1 MYLVLVAW
9 LAIHTM
15 KEARSSSWADLQPEL
30 LGLVLMRLPSLIDR
44 VRLRAV
50 CRSRCSNARLQP
62 LPPPLPWLVLL
73 DGTFLSIPDGKIIR
87 IPAPDNAF
95 CGGSSESWL
104 FFVHS
109 DGGCSLMNPLSKATL
124 DFSELIKRWF
134 NTRSMYKSFRKLV
147 RKLVV
152 PSPLESSPG
161 SHAALMLGGSR
172 VHICQPPFAVNLSLE
187 GGQVLCDSLDDIAFF
202 SGKLYGLFGHG
213 ERLSTFEIICG
224 LDRKPK
230 ISDIKCI
237 TNYPL
242 VTRILPQPMPNSCLV
257 QTYLVECCGKLLMVE
272 RRIEW
277 ADPTSRYP
285 LEHERTVA
293 FQVFEADLSTKP
305 GQWRC
310 VFELGDQALFIGKH
324 CSKSFPAGE
333 CNGLQKDCI
342 YFMCDYLS
350 LDQASDPICDP
361 LRDSGVYNIRN
372 GEITPLLPETA
383 VVPQHHGGKWCSTW
397 IFPTDDV

>member
-1 MYLVLVAW
+1 
-9 LAIHTM
+9 M
-15 KEARSSSWADLQPEL
+15 KEARSSSWSDLLPEL

-44 VRLRAV
+44 VRLKAV
-50 CRSRCSNARLQP
+50 CHSWCSNARLQP
-62 LPPPLPWLVLL
+62 LPPPPPWLALL

-87 IPAPDNAF
+87 MPASDNAF

-109 DGGCSLMNPLSKATL
+109 DGRCSLMNPFSKAALDLSKL
-124 DFSELIKRWF
+124 VKRWF
-134 NTRSMYKSFRKLV
+134 NARSIYKSFRKLEY
-147 RKLVV
+147 K
-152 PSPLESSPG
+152 G
-161 SHAALMLGGSR
+161 

-187 GGQVLCDSLDDIAFF
+187 SHRLPCYPLDDIAFF
-202 SGKLYGLFGHG
+202 SGKLYGVFGGG
-213 ERLSTFEIICG
+213 ELLTTFEIICG

-230 ISDIKCI
+230 TSVVKCI
-237 TNYPL
+237 TNHPL
-242 VTRILPQPMPNSCLV
+242 VKRILPQPLPSSCV
-257 QTYLVECCGKLLMVE
+257 VKTYLVEYCGKLLMVE
-272 RRIEW
+272 RKIGW

-293 FQVFEADLSTKP
+293 FEVFEADLSTKP

-333 CNGLQKDCI
+333 CNGIQKDCI

-350 LDQASDPICDP
+350 LDLAFDPICDP
-361 LRDSGVYNIRN
+361 LRESGVYNIRN
-372 GEITPLLPETA
+372 GKITPLLPETA
-383 VVPQHHGGKWCSTW
+383 VVPQHRGGKWCSTW